1 MDPSLNFHHL
11 RYFWLVAREGSVTR
25 AAAKLRV
32 TQPTVSE
39 QLRLL
44 EETLGEDLLRREGR
58 KVVLTDVGR
67 AVLKFADEIFRLGD
81 DLVGTVRGRPT
92 GKPMRLEV
100 GVAESVP
107 KAVAYRILEPA
118 LSEPGLRIV
127 CEEDTT
133 DRLVRELASHTLDM
147 VISDEPSL
155 SATSEL
161 LGESGV
167 SVFGVAKLARAAK
180 RGFPE
185 SLKDAPMLLP
195 VPGTTLRRDIDQW
208 LEERGVV
215 PQVVGE
221 FADPALMS
229 AFAQAG
235 RGLYV
240 APDAIDQDT
249 RIGEGRLVR
258 AGRMRPLRQRFYL
271 LTVQRR
277 IDHPVVARLVGAAR
291 ERLFARRPA
300 SSSHPTRS

>member
-1 MDPSLNFHHL
+1 MIDASLNFHHL
-11 RYFWLVAREGSVTR
+11 RYFWVTAREGSVTR

-58 KVVLTDVGR
+58 RIVLTDVGR
-67 AVLKFADEIFRLGD
+67 TVMRFADEIFSLGD

-92 GKPMRLEV
+92 GRPMRLAV

-107 KAVAYRILEPA
+107 KAVAYRIVEPA
-118 LSEPGLRIV
+118 FAEQGLRIV

-133 DRLVRELASHTLDM
+133 ERLVRQLAAHTLDM

-155 SATSEL
+155 AAKSEL

-167 SVFGVAKLARAAK
+167 SVFGVAKLARATK
-180 RGFPE
+180 KGFPG
-185 SLKDAPMLLP
+185 SLNDAPLLLP
-195 VPGTTLRRDIDQW
+195 VPGTSLRRAIDSW
-208 LEERGVV
+208 LEERGIR
-215 PQVVGE
+215 PRVVGE
-221 FADPALMS
+221 FEDPALMTV
-229 AFAQAG
+229 FAEAG
-235 RGLYV
+235 KGLYV
-240 APDAIDQDT
+240 APDAVESAANV
-249 RIGEGRLVR
+249 GEGRLLR

-277 IDHPVVARLVGAAR
+277 VGHPTVARLAGTAR
-291 ERLFARRPA
+291 ERLFAK
-300 SSSHPTRS
+300 